1 MNYIF
6 GGYFMT
12 ITKNNTANG
21 KELVVSG
28 RIDTVTAPELQAG
41 LIPEFA
47 EVKEITLNLSAVN
60 YISSAGLRVLLAAEK
75 ESKKRGGK
83 FVLTGVIPEV
93 REVFDM
99 TGFSDILTIE

>member
-1 MNYIF
+1 
-6 GGYFMT
+6 MT

-28 RIDTVTAPELQAG
+28 RIDTVTAPELQVG

-75 ESKKRGGK
+75 ESKKRGAK

-93 REVFDM
+93 QEVFDM